1 MRLLISAPA
10 LGAEEREA
18 VAAVVAGGQLAA
30 GPQVAAFEQE
40 FAAFCGAT
48 HAVAVSSGTAA
59 LHLGLV
65 AAGVQ
70 PGMRVAV
77 PAFTFAATANA
88 VLAAGA
94 VPVFVDVGD
103 DCCVGI
109 EQLEATHVG
118 SVDAIVPVHLYGQ
131 LADMPALRA
140 WATARGA
147 LVVEDACQAHGAREA
162 SGALAGA
169 RAPAAYS
176 FYATKNMT
184 TGEGGALV
192 TSDDAIAESVRL
204 LRNHGMRVRYQHER
218 FGLNLR
224 LTDLQAAIGRV
235 QLQRLPDFTARRRA
249 NAAAYDELLAERT
262 PLRRHDEGHVFHQY
276 VVRVPSR
283 DDVRAALATAGI
295 GADVYYPVP
304 LHHQPA
310 FAAYST
316 ELVLPHA
323 ERLAREVLALPVHP
337 GVTPDD
343 ARDVARAVVR
353 TVRQLEQAA

>member
-1 MRLLISAPA
+1 MRLPISAPA

-30 GPQVAAFEQE
+30 GPQVTAFERE
-40 FAAFCGAT
+40 FAEFCGAA

-65 AAGVQ
+65 AAGVR

-77 PAFTFAATANA
+77 PTFTFAATANA

-103 DCCVGI
+103 DCCVGL
-109 EQLEATHVG
+109 EQLEAPHVG
-118 SVDAIVPVHLYGQ
+118 AIDAIVPVHLYGQ
-131 LADMPALRA
+131 LADLPRLRA
-140 WATARGA
+140 WAAERGA
-147 LVVEDACQAHGAREA
+147 VVIEDACQAHSARDA

-169 RAPAAYS
+169 QAPAAYS

-192 TSDDAIAESVRL
+192 TSDDGVAESVRL
-204 LRNHGMRVRYQHER
+204 LRNHGMRVRYEHER

-235 QLQRLPDFTARRRA
+235 QLRRLPEFTARRRA
-249 NAAAYDELLAERT
+249 NAAAYDELLADRT
-262 PLRRHDEGHVFHQY
+262 PLRRHAEGHVFHQY
-276 VVRVPSR
+276 VVRVPAR
-283 DDVRAALATAGI
+283 NAVRAALAAAGI
-295 GADVYYPVP
+295 GADVYYPIP

-316 ELVLPHA
+316 GIVLPRA
-323 ERLAREVLALPVHP
+323 ERLAQEVLALPVHP
-337 GVTPDD
+337 GVTTED
-343 ARDVARAVVR
+343 ARGVASALLQALRQVERA
-353 TVRQLEQAA
+353 A